1 MTGWARRAGDE
12 WWVPILTILLYTPVA
27 FTLFPRPLLTLFAVI
42 AFGPLVGF
50 VYAMLGIELSA
61 WVTFVLGKRMNRNTV
76 RRIAGTKLNGI
87 LHVLRR
93 RGLLA
98 MTALRLVPIAPF
110 LVEGVV
116 AGAARVKMS
125 DFMIGTALGMLPG
138 TLTSTVFGNQLQVWL
153 EDPSRINYWLIA
165 LVLLALGIATWLV
178 RRWLVASAPS
188 ASQRG
193 EGGRAS

>member
-1 MTGWARRAGDE
+1 M
-12 WWVPILTILLYTPVA
+12 PIIVILLYTPVA

-42 AFGPLVGF
+42 AFGPVQGF

-61 WVTFVLGKRMNRNTV
+61 WVSFMLGKAMNRNTV
-76 RRIAGTKLNGI
+76 RRIAGTRLNGI
-87 LHVLRR
+87 LQVLRR

-98 MTALRLVPIAPF
+98 MTALRVVPIAPF

-116 AGAARVKMS
+116 AGAARVKFS

-153 EDPSRINYWLIA
+153 EDPSRINYWAIA
-165 LVLLALGIATWLV
+165 LVLAALGIATWLV
-178 RRWLVASAPS
+178 RRWLFASAPPS
-188 ASQRG
+188 SQ
-193 EGGRAS
+193 